1 MACQIVTVRL
11 KVKILTKRR
20 HYNISVYTSSHNFNF
35 LTIISM

>member
-20 HYNISVYTSSHNFNF
+20 HYNISMSTLL
-35 LTIISM
+35 LTISTF